1 MDSDDPWDEDDGEE
15 LEAEI
20 MRADRP
26 FGVDLRGTTLEEAL
40 AGESLDE
47 ALAQD
52 RAEGRRVNEA
62 LEVVDDGVPDVEGE
76 LVAEGFL
83 VESGLFRGREVVG
96 FRSAQMRRPAQPST
110 RILIPSTRV
119 DAPETEGSSEGQVAP
134 PDGSVRVFAALPSP
148 SAFAYGTD
156 GNA

>member
-52 RAEGRRVNEA
+52 RAEGRWVNEA

-83 VESGLFRGREVVG
+83 VTDDFASPEESALSIR
-96 FRSAQMRRPAQPST
+96 A
-110 RILIPSTRV
+110 
-119 DAPETEGSSEGQVAP
+119 DAPGATEHEDPHPIDEG
-134 PDGSVRVFAALPSP
+134 
-148 SAFAYGTD
+148 
-156 GNA
+156 